1 VAEWQTLGTQNA
13 VSFGT
18 CGFDSHLRHLLYARR
33 MCGRYTLTD
42 PDPRLL
48 RFRFGLTESVEIE
61 QEPRY
66 NVAPTDPV
74 LAIRLNGDG
83 EREPG
88 VLRWGLIPHYA
99 EPEAFDRLLINARGE
114 TVAEAA
120 AFRDAFATHRCLIV
134 ADGFYE
140 WREEETGKKPVWIT
154 RPSHEPFAFAGLWA
168 RARRADGTDLH
179 SCAIVTCPPGELV
192 APIHDRMP
200 VILEQRQEARWLDP
214 EAEPAELLA
223 LLAPTDELSITEV
236 SDAVNDVRQDGPA
249 LIEPPLR
256 LF

>member
-1 VAEWQTLGTQNA
+1 
-13 VSFGT
+13 
-18 CGFDSHLRHLLYARR
+18 

-48 RFRFGLTESVEIE
+48 RFRFGLRESAEIE
-61 QEPRY
+61 QRPRY

-74 LAIRLNGDG
+74 LAVRLDREGG
-83 EREPG
+83 REPG

-99 EPEAFDRLLINARGE
+99 DPDSYDRLLINARAE
-114 TVAEAA
+114 TVTEAP
-120 AFRDAFATHRCLIV
+120 AFRDAFSTHRCLIV

-140 WREEETGKKPVWIT
+140 WREEEMGKRPVWIT
-154 RPSHEPFAFAGLWA
+154 RPSREPF
-168 RARRADGTDLH
+168 
-179 SCAIVTCPPGELV
+179 VTCEPGEVV

-200 VILEQRQEARWLDP
+200 VILEPDGEDPWLDP
-214 EAEPAELLA
+214 AAGDEQLTA
-223 LLAPTDELSITEV
+223 LLAPTDDLEVTEV
-236 SDAVNDVRQDGPA
+236 SDAVNDVRQDGPG

>member
-1 VAEWQTLGTQNA
+1 
-13 VSFGT
+13 
-18 CGFDSHLRHLLYARR
+18 

-48 RFRFGLTESVEIE
+48 RFRFGLTEAAKIE

-74 LAIRLNGDG
+74 LAVRLNAEG
-83 EREPG
+83 EKEPG

-99 EPEAFDRLLINARGE
+99 DPDAFDRLLINARAE
-114 TVAEAA
+114 TVAEAQ
-120 AFRDAFATHRCLIV
+120 AFRGAFRTHRCLIV

-154 RPSHEPFAFAGLWA
+154 RPSREPFAFAGLWA
-168 RARRADGTDLH
+168 RAKRADGSALH
-179 SCAIVTCPPGELV
+179 SCAIVTCQPGEVV

-200 VILEQRQEARWLDP
+200 VILDQESESAWLNPTAGNDDLMAMLVP
-214 EAEPAELLA
+214 TNDLA
-223 LLAPTDELSITEV
+223 VTEV

>member
-1 VAEWQTLGTQNA
+1 
-13 VSFGT
+13 
-18 CGFDSHLRHLLYARR
+18 

-48 RFRFGLTESVEIE
+48 RFRFGLTESAEVE
-61 QEPRY
+61 QQPRY

-74 LAIRLNGDG
+74 LAIRINREG

-88 VLRWGLIPHYA
+88 ILRWGLIPHFA
-99 EPEAFDRLLINARGE
+99 DPEKFDRLLINARAE
-114 TVAEAA
+114 TVAEAS

-154 RPSHEPFAFAGLWA
+154 RPSREPFGFAGLWA
-168 RARRADGTDLH
+168 EARRADGSLVH
-179 SCAIVTCPPGELV
+179 SCAIVTCEPGEIV

-200 VILEQRQEARWLDP
+200 VILEEDAEQEWLAPESDP
-214 EAEPAELLA
+214 ERLHQLLG
-223 LLAPTDELSITEV
+223 PTDDLTVAEV
-236 SDAVNDVRQDGPA
+236 SDAVNDVRQDGPS

>member
-1 VAEWQTLGTQNA
+1 
-13 VSFGT
+13 
-18 CGFDSHLRHLLYARR
+18 

-48 RFRFGLTESVEIE
+48 RFRFGLTESAEIE
-61 QEPRY
+61 QEPGF
-66 NVAPTDPV
+66 NIAPTDPV
-74 LAIRLNGDG
+74 LAVRLNADG
-83 EREPG
+83 SREPG
-88 VLRWGLIPHYA
+88 ILRWGLIPHYA
-99 EPEAFDRLLINARGE
+99 DPDAFDRMLINARAE
-114 TVAEAA
+114 TVAEAP
-120 AFRDAFATHRCLIV
+120 AFRDAFQTHRCLIV

-154 RPSHEPFAFAGLWA
+154 LPSREPFAFAGLWA
-168 RARRADGTDLH
+168 AARRADGSSVH
-179 SCAIVTCPPGELV
+179 SCAIVTCAPSEVV

-200 VILEQRQEARWLDP
+200 VILDREAEEGWLDP
-214 EAEPAELLA
+214 KASAGELQA
-223 LLAPTDELSITEV
+223 LLAAADELEVTEV

>member
-1 VAEWQTLGTQNA
+1 
-13 VSFGT
+13 
-18 CGFDSHLRHLLYARR
+18 

-48 RFRFGLTESVEIE
+48 RFRFGLTESAEIE
-61 QEPRY
+61 PKPRY

-74 LAIRLNGDG
+74 LAVRLNDAG

-88 VLRWGLIPHYA
+88 VLRWGLIPHFA
-99 EPEAFDRLLINARGE
+99 DPETFDRLLINARAE
-114 TVAEAA
+114 TVAEAS
-120 AFRDAFATHRCLIV
+120 AFRDAFLTHRCLIL

-140 WREEETGKKPVWIT
+140 WRAEETGKKPVWIT
-154 RPSHEPFAFAGLWA
+154 RPDREPFAFAGLWA
-168 RARRADGTDLH
+168 AAKRPDGSRIH
-179 SCAIVTCPPGELV
+179 SCAIVTCEPGEVV

-200 VILEQRQEARWLDP
+200 VMLAREDEARWLDP
-214 EAEPAELLA
+214 AARAGELQD
-223 LLAPTDELSITEV
+223 LLAPTDDLIVTEV

>member
-1 VAEWQTLGTQNA
+1 
-13 VSFGT
+13 
-18 CGFDSHLRHLLYARR
+18 

-48 RFRFGLTESVEIE
+48 RFRFGLRETAGID
-61 QEPRY
+61 QPARF
-66 NVAPTDPV
+66 NIAPTDPV
-74 LAIRLNGDG
+74 LAIRLDERGG
-83 EREPG
+83 REPG
-88 VLRWGLIPHYA
+88 MLRWGLIPHYA
-99 EPEAFDRLLINARGE
+99 DPDSFDRLLINARSE
-114 TVAEAA
+114 SVAEAS

-140 WREEETGKKPVWIT
+140 WRETETGKKPVWIT
-154 RPSHEPFAFAGLWA
+154 RPSREPFAFAGLWA
-168 RARRADGTDLH
+168 RARREDGSWVH

-192 APIHDRMP
+192 EPIHDRMP
-200 VILEQRQEARWLDP
+200 VILPVDAESTWLDP
-214 EAEPAELLA
+214 SAGEGDLLA
-223 LLAPTDELSITEV
+223 LLAPTDELALSEV

>member
-1 VAEWQTLGTQNA
+1 
-13 VSFGT
+13 
-18 CGFDSHLRHLLYARR
+18 

-48 RFRFGLTESVEIE
+48 RFRFGLTESAEID
-61 QEPRY
+61 QKPRY

-74 LAIRLNGDG
+74 LAIRLNREG

-88 VLRWGLIPHYA
+88 ILRWGLIPHFA
-99 EPEAFDRLLINARGE
+99 DPENFGRLLINARAE

-140 WREEETGKKPVWIT
+140 WRAEETGKKPVWIT
-154 RPSHEPFAFAGLWA
+154 RPSREPFAFAGLWA
-168 RARRADGTDLH
+168 EARRADGSSVH
-179 SCAIVTCPPGELV
+179 SCAIVTCRPGEVV

-200 VILEQRQEARWLDP
+200 VILGQEAEQEWLDP
-214 EAEPAELLA
+214 ETGLERLQDLLVSTDD
-223 LLAPTDELSITEV
+223 LAVTEV
-236 SDAVNDVRQDGPA
+236 SDAVNDVRQDGPG

>member
-1 VAEWQTLGTQNA
+1 
-13 VSFGT
+13 
-18 CGFDSHLRHLLYARR
+18 

-48 RFRFGLTESVEIE
+48 RFRFGLSESAQID
-61 QEPRY
+61 QQQRY

-74 LAIRLNGDG
+74 LAIRVNAEGA
-83 EREPG
+83 REPG
-88 VLRWGLIPHYA
+88 MLRWGLIPHHA
-99 EPEAFDRLLINARGE
+99 DADSFDRLLINARAE
-114 TVAEAA
+114 TVAEAP
-120 AFRDAFATHRCLIV
+120 AFRDAFLSHRCLIV

-140 WREEETGKKPVWIT
+140 WREQESGRRPVWIT
-154 RPSHEPFAFAGLWA
+154 RPELEPFAFAGLWA
-168 RARRADGTDLH
+168 AARRADGSSTH
-179 SCAIVTCPPGELV
+179 SCAIVTCEPGTVV

-200 VILEQRQEARWLDP
+200 VILDREAEPGWLDP
-214 EAEPAELLA
+214 DAGLEDLRHLLV
-223 LLAPTDELSITEV
+223 PTDELEVTEV

>member
-1 VAEWQTLGTQNA
+1 
-13 VSFGT
+13 
-18 CGFDSHLRHLLYARR
+18 

-48 RFRFGLTESVEIE
+48 RFRFGLMESAEIE

-74 LAIRLNGDG
+74 LAVRLNAEGI
-83 EREPG
+83 REPG
-88 VLRWGLIPHYA
+88 ILRWGLIPHYA
-99 EPEAFDRLLINARGE
+99 DPESFDRLLINARAE
-114 TVAEAA
+114 TVAEAP
-120 AFRDAFATHRCLIV
+120 AFRDAFLTHRCLIV

-140 WREEETGKKPVWIT
+140 WRAEETGKKPVWIT
-154 RPSHEPFAFAGLWA
+154 RPDREPFAFAGLWA
-168 RARRADGTDLH
+168 AAGRRDDSDVH
-179 SCAIVTCPPGELV
+179 SCAIVTCEPGEVV
-192 APIHDRMP
+192 APVHDRMP
-200 VILEQRQEARWLDP
+200 VILDREGEAAWIDP
-214 EAEPAELLA
+214 GAGPEDLRSLLV
-223 LLAPTDELSITEV
+223 PTDDLVVTEV

>member
-1 VAEWQTLGTQNA
+1 
-13 VSFGT
+13 
-18 CGFDSHLRHLLYARR
+18 

-48 RFRFGLTESVEIE
+48 RFRFGLTEEAKIE
-61 QEPRY
+61 QAPRY

-74 LAIRLNGDG
+74 LAVRLNDEG

-88 VLRWGLIPHYA
+88 ILRWGLIPHFA
-99 EPEAFDRLLINARGE
+99 DPDTFEKLLINARAE
-114 TVAEAA
+114 TVAEYP
-120 AFRDAFATHRCLIV
+120 AFRDAFQTTRCLIL

-140 WREEETGKKPVWIT
+140 WRAEETGKKPVWIT
-154 RPSHEPFAFAGLWA
+154 RPSKEAFAFAGLWA
-168 RARRADGTDLH
+168 EARRKDGSSVH
-179 SCAIVTCPPGELV
+179 SCTIVTCEPGEVV

-200 VILEQRQEARWLDP
+200 VILAEGDEATWLDP
-214 EAEPAELLA
+214 KTGLDQLQA
-223 LLAPTDELSITEV
+223 LLRPTDDLTVTEV

>member
-1 VAEWQTLGTQNA
+1 
-13 VSFGT
+13 
-18 CGFDSHLRHLLYARR
+18 

-42 PDPRLL
+42 PDPRLM
-48 RFRFGLTESVEIE
+48 RFRFGLLESAEID
-61 QEPRY
+61 QGPRY

-74 LAIRLNGDG
+74 LAIRRNGEG
-83 EREPG
+83 VREPG

-99 EPEAFDRLLINARGE
+99 DPESFDRLLINARAE
-114 TVAEAA
+114 TLAEAA
-120 AFRDAFATHRCLIV
+120 AFRDAYRTHRCLIV

-140 WREEETGKKPVWIT
+140 WRAEETGKKPVWIT
-154 RPSHEPFAFAGLWA
+154 RPDREPFAFAGLWA
-168 RARRADGTDLH
+168 AALRGDGSSVH
-179 SCAIVTCPPGELV
+179 SCSIVTCAPGEVV

-200 VILEQRQEARWLDP
+200 VILDQQAEERWLDP

-223 LLAPTDELSITEV
+223 LLVSTDELVVTEV

>member
-1 VAEWQTLGTQNA
+1 
-13 VSFGT
+13 
-18 CGFDSHLRHLLYARR
+18 

-48 RFRFGLTESVEIE
+48 RFRFGLTESAEVE
-61 QEPRY
+61 QQPRY

-74 LAIRLNGDG
+74 LAIRINREG

-88 VLRWGLIPHYA
+88 ILRWGLIPHFA
-99 EPEAFDRLLINARGE
+99 DPEKFDRLLINARAE
-114 TVAEAA
+114 TVAEAS

-140 WREEETGKKPVWIT
+140 WREEEAGKKPVWIT
-154 RPSHEPFAFAGLWA
+154 RPSREPFGFAGLWA
-168 RARRADGTDLH
+168 EARRADGSLVH
-179 SCAIVTCPPGELV
+179 SCAIVTCEPGEIV

-200 VILEQRQEARWLDP
+200 VILEEDAEQEWLAPESDP
-214 EAEPAELLA
+214 ERLHQLLG
-223 LLAPTDELSITEV
+223 PTDDLTVAEV
-236 SDAVNDVRQDGPA
+236 SDAVNDVRQDGPS

>member
-1 VAEWQTLGTQNA
+1 
-13 VSFGT
+13 
-18 CGFDSHLRHLLYARR
+18 

-48 RFRFGLTESVEIE
+48 RFRFGLTEAATIE

-74 LAIRLNGDG
+74 LAIRLNDDG

-99 EPEAFDRLLINARGE
+99 DPDVFDRLLINARAE
-114 TVAEAA
+114 TVAEAP
-120 AFRDAFATHRCLIV
+120 AFCDAFETHRCLIV

-154 RPSHEPFAFAGLWA
+154 RRSREPFAFAGLWA
-168 RARRADGTDLH
+168 EAQRGDASSLH
-179 SCAIVTCPPGELV
+179 SCAIVTCEPGEV
-192 APIHDRMP
+192 VVPIHDRMP
-200 VILEQRQEARWLDP
+200 VILEQGAESAWLDP
-214 EAEPAELLA
+214 GTGPGELLDQ
-223 LLAPTDELSITEV
+223 LAPTDELVVTEI

-249 LIEPPLR
+249 LIGPPLR

>member
-1 VAEWQTLGTQNA
+1 
-13 VSFGT
+13 
-18 CGFDSHLRHLLYARR
+18 

-48 RFRFGLTESVEIE
+48 RFRFGLRESAEID
-61 QEPRY
+61 QVPRY

-74 LAIRLNGDG
+74 LAIRLNAEGA
-83 EREPG
+83 REPG
-88 VLRWGLIPHYA
+88 ILRWGLIPHYA
-99 EPEAFDRLLINARGE
+99 DPDSFDRLLINARAE
-114 TVAEAA
+114 TLAEAP
-120 AFRDAFATHRCLIV
+120 AFRDAFLTHRCLVV

-140 WREEETGKKPVWIT
+140 WREEETGKRPVWIT
-154 RPSHEPFAFAGLWA
+154 RPEREPFAFAGLWA
-168 RARRADGTDLH
+168 AARRADGSSIH
-179 SCAIVTCPPGELV
+179 SCAIVTCEPGTVV

-200 VILEQRQEARWLDP
+200 VILDR
-214 EAEPAELLA
+214 EAEPGWLDSEAGPGDLQQLLV
-223 LLAPTDELSITEV
+223 PTDELEVIEV

>member
-1 VAEWQTLGTQNA
+1 
-13 VSFGT
+13 
-18 CGFDSHLRHLLYARR
+18 

-48 RFRFGLTESVEIE
+48 RFRFGLTETVEIE

-74 LAIRLNGDG
+74 LAVRLNDAG

-88 VLRWGLIPHYA
+88 ILRWGLIPHFA
-99 EPEAFDRLLINARGE
+99 DPEAFDRLLINARAE
-114 TVAEAA
+114 TVDESP
-120 AFRDAFATHRCLIV
+120 AFRDAFETHRCLIL

-140 WREEETGKKPVWIT
+140 WRATETGKKPVWIT
-154 RPSHEPFAFAGLWA
+154 RPSREPFAFAGLWA
-168 RARRADGTDLH
+168 AARRGDGSTLH
-179 SCAIVTCPPGELV
+179 SCAIVTCGPGEVV

-200 VILEQRQEARWLDP
+200 VILAEEGEGAWLDP
-214 EAEPAELLA
+214 EADPAQLRA
-223 LLAPTDELSITEV
+223 LLVPTDDLEVTEV

>member
-1 VAEWQTLGTQNA
+1 
-13 VSFGT
+13 
-18 CGFDSHLRHLLYARR
+18 

-48 RFRFGLTESVEIE
+48 RFRFGLTEAARIE

-74 LAIRLNGDG
+74 LAIRLNELG

-88 VLRWGLIPHYA
+88 TLRWGLIPHYA
-99 EPEAFDRLLINARGE
+99 DPDAFDRLLINARAE
-114 TVAEAA
+114 TVAEAPA
-120 AFRDAFATHRCLIV
+120 FGDAFRTHRCLIV

-154 RPSHEPFAFAGLWA
+154 RPSREAFAFAGLWA
-168 RARRADGTDLH
+168 RARRSDGSPIH
-179 SCAIVTCPPGELV
+179 SCAIVTCAPGEVV

-200 VILEQRQEARWLDP
+200 VILDQDAESAWLDP
-214 EAEPAELLA
+214 AAAEEPLLELLV
-223 LLAPTDELSITEV
+223 PTDNLAVTEV